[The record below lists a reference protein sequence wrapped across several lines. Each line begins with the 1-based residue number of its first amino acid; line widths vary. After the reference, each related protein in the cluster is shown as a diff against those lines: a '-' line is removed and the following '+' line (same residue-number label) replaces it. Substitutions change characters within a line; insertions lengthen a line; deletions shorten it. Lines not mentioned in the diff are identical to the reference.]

1 MRRLLVGFAGV
12 ILAMLVGTGASLRAD
27 VILATYF
34 DSSILRFADD
44 GTPLGAIVPPGGDQ
58 GVAFP
63 AGITLGPDGLL
74 YVSNQPSAV
83 GAGSD
88 SIVQV
93 DPDTG
98 AVVPVI
104 ALPDGYAPAGLQFG
118 PQDGLLYVSRNGGFQ
133 AGQGTGSVDRFDVST
148 GAMVDSLITNLTQ
161 PTNLLF
167 DRHGHLYV
175 SAFGDAT
182 VIKYKPVS
190 GQARTLVQDP
200 NLATPAGLRL
210 GADRN
215 LYVVDLIVGAIH
227 IYDHRTGAAL
237 DDLVPPGGALSNQF
251 PSDLLLLP
259 SQGIWLVANLGS
271 SRTSPMGNI
280 AVFDTFGDQLNDFA
294 DNLFAAQLLYL
305 PGQ

>member
-1 MRRLLVGFAGV
+1 MRRFLVGYAAV
-12 ILAMLVGTGASLRAD
+12 VLAMLVGTTASVRAD
-27 VILATYF
+27 VIVATYF
-34 DSSILRFADD
+34 DSSILRYADD

-63 AGITLGPDGLL
+63 AGIALGPDGLL
-74 YVSNQPSAV
+74 YVSNQPSSL

-93 DPDTG
+93 DPATG
-98 AVVPVI
+98 AVATVI

-148 GAMVDSLITNLTQ
+148 GQMVDSVVVNLTQ
-161 PTNLLF
+161 PTGLLF

-175 SAFGDAT
+175 SDFGDAT
-182 VIKYKPVS
+182 IVKYNPAT
-190 GQARTLVQDP
+190 GRQRTLVQDP
-200 NLATPAGLRL
+200 NLATPAGLRI
-210 GADRN
+210 GPDRN
-215 LYVVDLIVGAIH
+215 LYVVDLIVGAVH
-227 IYDHRTGAAL
+227 VYDRMTGAAF

-251 PSDLLLLP
+251 PSDLLFLP
-259 SQGIWLVANLGS
+259 VQGTLLVANLGS

-280 AVFDTFGDQLNDFA
+280 AVFDTLGDQLDDFA
-294 DNLFAAQLLYL
+294 DDLFAAQLLYL